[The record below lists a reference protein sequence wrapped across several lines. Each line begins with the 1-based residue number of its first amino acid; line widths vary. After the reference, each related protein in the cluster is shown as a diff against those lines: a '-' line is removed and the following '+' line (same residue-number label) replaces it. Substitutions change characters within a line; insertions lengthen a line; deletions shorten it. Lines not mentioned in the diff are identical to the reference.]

1 MKYYRGILFADEMKP
16 YWVRVVPWAVLVL
29 FALSWLGFFSLM
41 SPAAPGP
48 DVFVFRDA
56 GCNWARGAGFV
67 AASVPHG
74 NTSHAKLFASYTP
87 GAPLL
92 FGVVASWLGCSGW
105 VDTIYNLFFATV
117 AVLLFY
123 ICFGWAVRSRRL
135 RLWAALLL
143 GVLLPTGMVAF
154 DNDRPEMPAFCLLVA
169 ILLGWRKTASVSGRA
184 LLLGCVGLVF
194 LIHPFAGIV
203 GWFLVAFLLVFE
215 EPRMLTGR
223 LPVVLAGTALY
234 VLVVFG
240 WLLSMWW
247 QDASAVRRFLE
258 HAAGQ
263 GTGAG
268 VILHGVKTANAG
280 GGPAVRNGYAVA
292 YHQLFNPAFP
302 ASAALAASLLVCG
315 LVVAVYAFREAGR
328 ARLRLQGVLLLTVF
342 LIFPFAVFPGQTNYL
357 GLARAVLVVALLIGK
372 FPLAGVLRESGA
384 SFAFI
389 LISFVFLAPWVALE
403 VLQNI
408 EARGSY
414 FDARQQVR
422 RVHDLFAARGV
433 SNPTLLV
440 DSGHYFL
447 YKPFFPNLYNRNYAE
462 PGDASGL
469 AQGMLVCYSGTRA
482 FSRAELPEDEKL
494 AAHGWKLIDGGED
507 AVHVTLFGHA
517 VMRRNWTW
525 MCDVY
530 ARE

>member
-1 MKYYRGILFADEMKP
+1 LPWHGQGTGRLATESEEMKP
-16 YWVRVVPWAVLVL
+16 YGVRVAPWIVLGL
-29 FALSWLGFFSLM
+29 FALGWLAFFSLT
-41 SPAAPGP
+41 SPAPPGP

-56 GCNWARGAGFV
+56 GCNWARGGGFV

-74 NTSHAKLFASYTP
+74 NAVHAKLFASYTP

-92 FGVVASWLGCSGW
+92 FGVVASWFGCSGR
-105 VDTIYNLFFATV
+105 VDTIYNLFCATV
-117 AVLLFY
+117 AVLLIY
-123 ICFGWAVRSRRL
+123 RCFGLAVCNQRQ

-143 GVLLPTGMVAF
+143 GVLLPTGMAAF

-169 ILLGWRKTASVSGRA
+169 ILLGWRKTHSVSRRA

-203 GWFLVAFLLVFE
+203 GWFLVAFLLIFE

-234 VLVVFG
+234 LLIVFA
-240 WLLSMWW
+240 WLLSIWW
-247 QDASAVRRFLE
+247 QDASAIRRFLE

-268 VILHGVKTANAG
+268 VILHGAKT
-280 GGPAVRNGYAVA
+280 RNGYTAA
-292 YHQLFNPAFP
+292 FHQLFNPAFP

-315 LVVAVYAFREAGR
+315 LVVAVYAFRKPGR
-328 ARLRLQGVLLLTVF
+328 ARLRLQCTLLLTVL
-342 LIFPFAVFPGQTNYL
+342 LIFPFVVFPAQTNYL
-357 GLARAVLVVALLIGK
+357 GLARALLVVVLLIGE
-372 FPLAGVLRESGA
+372 FPLADVFRESGL
-384 SFAFI
+384 SFAVI
-389 LISFVFLAPWVALE
+389 LVSFVFLAPWVGLE

-414 FDARQQVR
+414 LDERQQVR
-422 RVHDLFAARGV
+422 RVHDLFAARGL

-447 YKPFFPNLYNRNYAE
+447 YKPFFPDLFNRNYAE

-482 FSRAELPEDEKL
+482 FARAELPEDDRL
-494 AAHGWKLIDGGED
+494 ATHGWKLIDGGED

>member
-1 MKYYRGILFADEMKP
+1 
-16 YWVRVVPWAVLVL
+16 
-29 FALSWLGFFSLM
+29 
-41 SPAAPGP
+41 
-48 DVFVFRDA
+48 
-56 GCNWARGAGFV
+56 
-67 AASVPHG
+67 
-74 NTSHAKLFASYTP
+74 
-87 GAPLL
+87 
-92 FGVVASWLGCSGW
+92 
-105 VDTIYNLFFATV
+105 
-117 AVLLFY
+117 
-123 ICFGWAVRSRRL
+123 
-135 RLWAALLL
+135 
-143 GVLLPTGMVAF
+143 
-154 DNDRPEMPAFCLLVA
+154 
-169 ILLGWRKTASVSGRA
+169 
-184 LLLGCVGLVF
+184 
-194 LIHPFAGIV
+194 
-203 GWFLVAFLLVFE
+203 
-215 EPRMLTGR
+215 
-223 LPVVLAGTALY
+223 
-234 VLVVFG
+234 
-240 WLLSMWW
+240 
-247 QDASAVRRFLE
+247 
-258 HAAGQ
+258 
-263 GTGAG
+263 
-268 VILHGVKTANAG
+268 
-280 GGPAVRNGYAVA
+280 VRNGYAVA
-292 YHQLFNPAFP
+292 YHQIFNPAFP

-328 ARLRLQGVLLLTVF
+328 ARLRLQCVLLLTVF
-342 LIFPFAVFPGQTNYL
+342 LIFPFGVFPGQTNYL
-357 GLARAVLVVALLIGK
+357 GLARALLVAALLIGE

-414 FDARQQVR
+414 VGARQQVL

-447 YKPFFPNLYNRNYAE
+447 YKPFFPDLYNRNYAE

-482 FSRAELPEDEKL
+482 FSRAELPEDDKL
-494 AAHGWKLIDGGED
+494 AGHGWKLIDGGED

>member
-1 MKYYRGILFADEMKP
+1 MKP
-16 YWVRVVPWAVLVL
+16 YWVRVAPWVVLVL
-29 FALSWLGFFSLM
+29 FALSWLVFFSVS

-67 AASVPHG
+67 VASVPHA
-74 NTSHAKLFASYTP
+74 NTAHARLFASYTP

-92 FGVVASWLGCSGW
+92 FGLVASLLGCSGW
-105 VDTIYNLFFATV
+105 VDTVYNLFFATV
-117 AVLLFY
+117 AVLLIY
-123 ICFGWAVRSRRL
+123 RCFGSAIGSQRQRV
-135 RLWAALLL
+135 WAALLL

-154 DNDRPEMPAFCLLVA
+154 DSDRPEMPAFCLLVA
-169 ILLGWRKTASVSGRA
+169 ILLGWRRTPSVSGRV

-215 EPRMLTGR
+215 EPRTGR

-234 VLVVFG
+234 SVVVFA
-240 WLLSMWW
+240 WLLSIWR

-258 HAAGQ
+258 HATGQ

-268 VILHGVKTANAG
+268 VILHGAK
-280 GGPAVRNGYAVA
+280 AVNNGYAVA
-292 YHQLFNPAFP
+292 FHQLFNPAFP

-315 LVVAVYAFREAGR
+315 LIVVVYAFRGAGR
-328 ARLRLQGVLLLTVF
+328 ARLSLQCALLLTVL
-342 LIFPFAVFPGQTNYL
+342 LIFPFVVFPAQTNYL
-357 GLARAVLVVALLIGK
+357 GLARALLVVVLLIGE
-372 FPLAGVLRESGA
+372 FPLAGVLRKSGA
-384 SFAFI
+384 SFSFI
-389 LISFVFLAPWVALE
+389 LVSFVFFAPWVGLE

-414 FDARQQVR
+414 LEERQQVR
-422 RVHDLFAARGV
+422 RVHDWFAARGL
-433 SNPTLLV
+433 SNPSLLV

-447 YKPFFPNLYNRNYAE
+447 YKPLFPNLYNRNYAE
-462 PGDASGL
+462 PGDASGF
-469 AQGMLVCYSGTRA
+469 AQGMLVCYSGTLA
-482 FSRAELPEDEKL
+482 FSRAELPEDDKL
-494 AAHGWKLIDGGED
+494 AVAGWKLIDRGED